1 MSGIEQ
7 GSGMPGREIF
17 PACFLKVGAV
27 EQWSFHLPRY
37 AAAGAGRVIGKL
49 AMMRQNA
56 LFVKLWAI
64 DEACV

>member
-1 MSGIEQ
+1 M
-7 GSGMPGREIF
+7 
-17 PACFLKVGAV
+17 
-27 EQWSFHLPRY
+27 QWSFHLPRY

-56 LFVKLWAI
+56 HFVKLWAI